1 MACIFCR
8 IVSGDLPSEILY
20 QDEEVIAIR
29 DINPQAPT
37 HVLVMPKVHI
47 TSIADVTDEQGAL
60 LARLVYVANL
70 LAKREG
76 IADKGYRLITNYGPD
91 AGQAV
96 PHLHF
101 HLLGGRELG
110 ALG

>member
-1 MACIFCR
+1 VACIFCR
-8 IVSGDLPSEILY
+8 IASGDLPGEIVY
-20 QDEEVIAIR
+20 QDEKVIAIR

-37 HVLVMPKVHI
+37 HVLIMPKVHI
-47 TSIADVTDEQGAL
+47 SSIADVTDEHGAL
-60 LARLVYVANL
+60 LARLVYAANL
-70 LAKREG
+70 LAKKEG
-76 IADKGYRLITNYGPD
+76 IAEKGYRLVTNCGPH

-110 ALG
+110 GLG